1 MSTATASEHLPIHD
15 ESHVRNAIARFN
27 QTDFES
33 KAAKE
38 RARKKILAA
47 AERHDI
53 EVDEDSNVREPSAER
68 RRPSRDLEVVLVVGE
83 LVAVALGSAVLALD
97 VPAMALVV
105 ATSAPATASGRR
117 GPRPRG
123 RAPIR
128 FRRLSGAPPPSCD
141 SPG

>member
-1 MSTATASEHLPIHD
+1 METIVSDLSTKQRDALRKDQFAYVDSDGGEHLPIHD

-53 EVDEDSNVREPSAER
+53 EIDEDSNVHEQA
-68 RRPSRDLEVVLVVGE
+68 D
-83 LVAVALGSAVLALD
+83 
-97 VPAMALVV
+97 
-105 ATSAPATASGRR
+105 
-117 GPRPRG
+117 
-123 RAPIR
+123 
-128 FRRLSGAPPPSCD
+128 
-141 SPG
+141 